1 MAIIGMRNV
10 KIRILRKELLNIL
23 IIFLQMTDKNF
34 IELLETVR
42 KELHKRMGKEMCKE
56 LHSDCIDCKTRYII
70 GLINGWVDI
79 LEN

>member
-1 MAIIGMRNV
+1 
-10 KIRILRKELLNIL
+10 
-23 IIFLQMTDKNF
+23 MTDKNF

-56 LHSDCIDCKTRYII
+56 LHSDCIDCKTRYLI